1 MRGSSCWGFYVPGT
15 QSQVARSWGRAAPS
29 LPILPWTET
38 DWSGRGGSGGGGRWR
53 RRGLRRG
60 LWEGL
65 RGLGSSLQRSRWP
78 RGELERGPERGASG
92 AAKASGGSSGGMSKA
107 MGAQEQRVR
116 MAQRL
121 KKIRGEGHVEGRGS
135 GRALAWEREGL
146 GQVMRDLLASDEFSG
161 PSS

>member
-1 MRGSSCWGFYVPGT
+1 M
-15 QSQVARSWGRAAPS
+15 
-29 LPILPWTET
+29 
-38 DWSGRGGSGGGGRWR
+38 
-53 RRGLRRG
+53 
-60 LWEGL
+60 
-65 RGLGSSLQRSRWP
+65 
-78 RGELERGPERGASG
+78 ERGPERGASG